1 MTQTLQ
7 ALFGRLKE
15 MDIEAIIRNYE
26 IGTEN
31 KVEVK
36 LLLSQIIPLMKDIET
51 LRDTQEKLITELQKA
66 DGNIE
71 KLEWTLVMSNLAKII
86 EEVKKSRRI
95 YPKEDMY
102 VYVSEDKE
110 LVRDAKIV
118 NAIVESN
125 NDTLGT
131 KRIVKGFHNAVRR
144 GLGID
149 NVIAV
154 APHKDGTAV
163 DIIVFNVKATE
174 DNHFTAK
181 WDAEKQ
187 LPYIELN

>member
-1 MTQTLQ
+1 MKVTK
-7 ALFGRLKE
+7 ALFGRLRG
-15 MDIEAIIRNYE
+15 MDIEEIIKSYE
-26 IGTEN
+26 LGTEN
-31 KVEVK
+31 RAEVK
-36 LLLSQIIPLMKDIET
+36 LLLSQIIPLMNDIET
-51 LRDTQEKLITELQKA
+51 LKYVRDELTKELQKA

-95 YPKEDMY
+95 YPEEDM
-102 VYVSEDKE
+102 YVSEDKE

-118 NAIVESN
+118 NAIVKSN

-131 KRIVKGFHNAVRR
+131 KQIVKGFHNAVRR
-144 GLGID
+144 GLDID

-154 APHKDGTAV
+154 APREDGTAV
-163 DIIVFNVKATE
+163 DIIVFDVEATE
-174 DNHFTAK
+174 DNYFTAK

>member
-7 ALFGRLKE
+7 ALFGRLKA
-15 MDIEAIIRNYE
+15 MDVEAIIRNYE

-36 LLLSQIIPLMKDIET
+36 LLLSQIVPLMKDIET

-66 DGNIE
+66 DENIK

-95 YPKEDMY
+95 YPEEN
-102 VYVSEDKE
+102 VFVSEDKE
-110 LVRDAKIV
+110 LIADAKRV
-118 NAIVESN
+118 AKLSELEDSPRMDYVR
-125 NDTLGT
+125 
-131 KRIVKGFHNAVRR
+131 KQFHNAIRR
-144 GLGID
+144 SFGIN

-154 APHKDGTAV
+154 ATNEEGTEAQV
-163 DIIVFNVKATE
+163 ILFDVEATE
-174 DNHFTAK
+174 NNQFTTG
-181 WDAEKQ
+181 WDTEKK